1 MSRIIA
7 FIDGSVYSDSVLDH
21 AAWAAQRLDAS
32 VDVVHVIGRRDIST
46 TTFDL
51 SGSLMLGARTN
62 LLNELAELDAQ
73 KARLAMERGRVLVD
87 GAVARLQ
94 EAGVKEA
101 HAKLRKGDILDAV
114 QDLEPDADL
123 IVIGKRGEAADF
135 AKLHLGSNLE
145 RVVRESSKPVIVAA
159 RAFTRPERFMVAF
172 DGGVSATKAIAHIAQ
187 GKLFPGLECHVV
199 MAGKDTEEN
208 RGKLDTARTQLV
220 NAGYKVSTKL
230 ADLEPEALIA
240 DYVIDNAVQFLVMGA
255 YGHSRIRTFII
266 GSTTTE
272 MIRSVTIP
280 VMLFR

>member
-1 MSRIIA
+1 MGRIIA

-21 AAWAAQRLDAS
+21 AAWAAKRLDVG

-73 KARLAMERGRVLVD
+73 KARLAKERGRVLVD
-87 GAVARLQ
+87 SAVARLK

-101 HAKLRKGDILDAV
+101 HARLRRGDILDAV

-145 RVVRESSKPVIVAA
+145 RVARASTKPVIVAS
-159 RAFTRPERFMVAF
+159 RGFQPPERFMIAF
-172 DGGVSATKAIAHIAQ
+172 DGGVSATKAVAHIAQ
-187 GKLFPGLECHVV
+187 GKLFPGLECHIV
-199 MAGKDTEEN
+199 MAGKDTEDN
-208 RGKLDTARTQLV
+208 RGKLDATRLQLA
-220 NAGYKVSTKL
+220 NAGYKVATKL
-230 ADLEPEALIA
+230 ADVEPEALIA
-240 DYVIDNAVQFLVMGA
+240 DYVIDNAIQFLVMGA
-255 YGHSRIRTFII
+255 YGHSRIRTLII

-280 VMLFR
+280 VLLFR